1 MLGGIIF
8 TIGSLFFLMLLQLV
22 YFSQDSF
29 SELQSIAFKRLV
41 NVEIGVVVTEII
53 AVIFAVY
60 GNNMLLTNI
69 FYKIHW
75 EFVIFIFLM
84 FYSYYSVYFGE
95 LKGKN
100 LKELVMT
107 HKSHMIVFILYFIFM
122 ILFLFIPFDV
132 DIKENLFI
140 PGTPFYYVLATCVLS
155 IILEV
160 PYFIKHSKQITK
172 SKINIIVFMIVLLIL
187 IISAQM
193 VFQYI
198 SFVPMGIA
206 ILIYNLY
213 FRIENPDLINAKKLE
228 EVKERIEKSNQAK
241 TDFLSNMSMEIKSPM
256 NTIVGLSEGLLNEP
270 EFNEVETRKDLRHI
284 GVAGRSLLEII
295 NNILDI
301 SKIEAESETLYLKDY
316 NLKNLV
322 SDLSQLIKPK
332 LVDKNVKYVVD
343 IDPETPLKLRG
354 DSGKLFQV
362 MLNLLTN
369 SVKHTDV
376 GRVKLRIQ
384 SKMMGDN
391 VNLTIKIS
399 DTGYGFKK
407 DEYDELVKRMASER
421 RLSSQEVDEMG
432 LGLVI
437 TRNYINLMNGKITI
451 DSEYEVGTTFTIDIT
466 QKVVGNEKI
475 GNINDYVSEDKKL
488 EFKDY
493 SNKRIL
499 IVDDN
504 KLNCKV
510 ISRILNEY
518 KIKVDIT
525 DNGHDTINKIK
536 SGEEYDLIFMD
547 YLMPDMDGLELM
559 HVLKKFDVFD
569 VPPIICLTANALVGI
584 KEAYL
589 KEGFDGFISKP
600 ININELDK
608 ALNKY
613 LNKKG

>member
-69 FYKIHW
+69 FYRIHW

-107 HKSHMIVFILYFIFM
+107 HKGHMIVFITYFIFM
-122 ILFLFIPFDV
+122 ILFLFVPFDV

-140 PGTPFYYVLATCVLS
+140 PGTPFYYVLITCVLS

-160 PYFIKHSKQITK
+160 TYFIKHSKQITK

-206 ILIYNLY
+206 ILIFNLY

-241 TDFLSNMSMEIKSPM
+241 TDFLSNMSMEIRSPM

-270 EFNEVETRKDLRHI
+270 EFNEAETRKDLRHI

-475 GNINDYVSEDKKL
+475 GNINDYVNEDKKL

-600 ININELDK
+600 INIHELDK